1 MIAWYS
7 IYEKFRTRLGERK
20 DYMATVRR
28 AEDRGIENGS
38 LLQTMKTKSSYL
50 DLVME
55 MVTVYRGD

>member
-1 MIAWYS
+1 M
-7 IYEKFRTRLGERK
+7 GERK